1 MEGHPAMSLTF
12 TPEHEELRQ
21 TVRRFLAEKSPI
33 SAVRKTMT
41 TDAGFDD
48 AVWSQMAEQIGLQGL
63 IVPEAHGG
71 AGMGATEL
79 AIVMEEMGRVLLC
92 APFLSTV
99 LATQAL
105 LLAGSDAARGE
116 LLPGIAA
123 GTTRATLASVE
134 PGGDWEP
141 SAARATAKQD
151 GSDWKLDGEKS
162 FVLDGHTADVLLVT
176 ARTADGLSLFRV
188 DAGAPGLER
197 KALPTLDLTRKLANV
212 SLNGAR
218 ATRIGAAGDLTPAI
232 ERAVQWAIAALAAE
246 QAGGAQRCLET
257 ATDYAKTRLQFG
269 RPIGS
274 FQAIKHRCADML
286 VSAEFA
292 KSAAY
297 GAAGALD
304 EEGGAADEAVAIAK
318 SYCSEAFFQA
328 AGDNIQIHGG
338 MGFTWEADAHLY
350 FKRAK
355 SSSLLFGDP
364 VKHREKLAARI
375 GL

>member
-1 MEGHPAMSLTF
+1 MSLTF

-33 SAVRKTMT
+33 TAVRKTMT

-71 AGMGATEL
+71 AGMGAAEL

-105 LLAGSDAARGE
+105 LLAGSDAAQKD

-123 GTTRATLASVE
+123 GTTRATLAYVE

-141 SAARATAKQD
+141 SAAKTTAKQD
-151 GSDWKLDGEKS
+151 GSDWKLDGEKA

-176 ARTADGLSLFRV
+176 ARTSDGLSLFRV
-188 DAGAPGLER
+188 DAGAPGVER
-197 KALPTLDLTRKLANV
+197 TALPTLDLTRKLANV
-212 SLNGAR
+212 SLKGAP
-218 ATRIGAAGDLTPAI
+218 ATRIGAAGDVTPAI

-286 VSAEFA
+286 VSTEFA

-297 GAAGALD
+297 GAAAALGEDGA
-304 EEGGAADEAVAIAK
+304 AADEAVAIAK

>member
-1 MEGHPAMSLTF
+1 MSFTV
-12 TPEHEELRQ
+12 TPEHDELRQ

-33 SAVRKTMT
+33 DAVRKVMT

-48 AVWSQMAEQIGLQGL
+48 ATWKQMAEQIGLQGL

-71 AGMGATEL
+71 AGMGAAEL
-79 AIVMEEMGRVLLC
+79 AIVMEEMGRVLFC

-105 LLAGSDAARGE
+105 VLAGSDAAQKD

-123 GTTRATLASVE
+123 GTTRATLAYVE

-141 SAARATAKQD
+141 SAAKTIAKPD
-151 GSDWKLDGEKS
+151 GADWKLDGAKA

-176 ARTADGLSLFRV
+176 ARTPDGLSLFRV
-188 DAGAPGLER
+188 DPGAAGVERTHLAP
-197 KALPTLDLTRKLANV
+197 LDLTRKLASV
-212 SLNGAR
+212 SFKGAR
-218 ATRIGAAGDLTPAI
+218 ATRIGAGGDLTKAL
-232 ERAVQWAIAALAAE
+232 ERAVQWGIAALAAE

-257 ATDYAKTRLQFG
+257 ATEYAKTRLQFG
-269 RPIGS
+269 RPIGT

-286 VSAEFA
+286 VSVEFA

-297 GAAGALD
+297 GAAAALGED
-304 EEGGAADEAVAIAK
+304 GDAADEATAIAK

-364 VKHREKLAARI
+364 VAHRRKLAAAI

>member
-1 MEGHPAMSLTF
+1 MSFTV

-21 TVRRFLAEKSPI
+21 TVRRFLTERSPI
-33 SAVRKTMT
+33 AAVRKTMT

-63 IVPEAHGG
+63 VVPEAHGG
-71 AGMGATEL
+71 AGMGAAEL
-79 AIVMEEMGRVLLC
+79 AIVMEEMGRVLFC

-105 LLAGSDAARGE
+105 LLAGTESAQKD

-123 GTTRATLASVE
+123 GTTRATLAYVE

-141 SAARATAKQD
+141 SAAKATAKQD
-151 GSDWKLDGEKS
+151 GADWKLDGEKV
-162 FVLDGHTADVLLVT
+162 FVLDGHSADVLLVT
-176 ARTADGLSLFRV
+176 ARTSDGLSLFRV
-188 DAGAPGLER
+188 DAGAPGVER
-197 KALPTLDLTRKLANV
+197 TALPTLDLTRKLANV
-212 SLNGAR
+212 SLKGAR
-218 ATRIGAAGDLTPAI
+218 ATRVGAAGDLTPAL

-246 QAGGAQRCLET
+246 QTGGAQRCLET
-257 ATDYAKTRLQFG
+257 ATEYAKTRLQFG

-286 VSAEFA
+286 VSVEFA

-297 GAAGALD
+297 GAAAALGED
-304 EEGGAADEAVAIAK
+304 GGSADEATAIAK

-364 VKHREKLAARI
+364 VKHREKLAAKI

>member
-1 MEGHPAMSLTF
+1 MSFTI

-21 TVRRFLAEKSPI
+21 TVRRFLTEKSPI
-33 SAVRKTMT
+33 TAVRKVMT
-41 TDAGFDD
+41 TDTGFDD
-48 AVWSQMAEQIGLQGL
+48 AVWSQMAEQIGLPGL

-71 AGMGATEL
+71 AGMGAAEL

-92 APFLSTV
+92 APYLSTV

-105 LLAGSDAARGE
+105 VLAGDAAAQQD

-123 GTTRATLASVE
+123 GTTRATLAYVE

-141 SAARATAKQD
+141 ASAKTTATKD
-151 GSDWKLDGEKS
+151 GSGWKLDGKKA

-188 DAGAPGLER
+188 DAGAPGVTR
-197 KALPTLDLTRKLANV
+197 TALPTLDLTRKLADV
-212 SLNGAR
+212 SLQGAH
-218 ATRIGAAGDLTPAI
+218 ATRVGTAGDLTAAI

-257 ATDYAKTRLQFG
+257 ATEYAKTRLQFG

-286 VSAEFA
+286 VAAEFA

-297 GAAGALD
+297 GAAAALD
-304 EEGGAADEAVAIAK
+304 DGGSAADEATAIAK

>member
-1 MEGHPAMSLTF
+1 MSFTV

-33 SAVRKTMT
+33 EAVRKVMT
-41 TDAGFDD
+41 TDAGCDD
-48 AVWSQMAEQIGLQGL
+48 AVWMQMAEQIGLQGL

-71 AGMGATEL
+71 AGMGAAEL

-105 LLAGSDAARGE
+105 RLAGSDAAQQD

-123 GTTRATLASVE
+123 GTTRATLAYVE

-141 SAARATAKQD
+141 SAAKATATQD
-151 GSDWKLDGEKS
+151 GSDWKLDGTKA

-176 ARTADGLSLFRV
+176 ARTSDGLSLFRV
-188 DAGAPGLER
+188 DGDAPGVAR
-197 KALPTLDLTRKLANV
+197 AALPTLDLTRKLASV
-212 SLNGAR
+212 ALKGAR
-218 ATRIGAAGDLTPAI
+218 ATRVGASGDLTAAI
-232 ERAVQWAIAALAAE
+232 ERAVQWAIVALAAE

-257 ATDYAKTRLQFG
+257 ATEYAKTRLQFG

-286 VSAEFA
+286 VGVEFA

-297 GAAGALD
+297 AAATALAED
-304 EEGGAADEAVAIAK
+304 GGVDEAAAIAK

-328 AGDNIQIHGG
+328 AGDSIQIHGG

-364 VKHREKLAARI
+364 VAHREKLAARI

>member
-1 MEGHPAMSLTF
+1 MSFTI
-12 TPEHEELRQ
+12 TPEHDELRQ
-21 TVRRFLAEKSPI
+21 TVRRFLAEKSPLT
-33 SAVRKTMT
+33 AVRKLMT

-48 AVWSQMAEQIGLQGL
+48 GVWKQMAEQIGLQGL

-71 AGMGATEL
+71 AGMGPAEL
-79 AIVMEEMGRVLLC
+79 AIVMEEMGRVLFC

-105 LLAGSDAARGE
+105 VLAGSDDAQKD

-123 GTTRATLASVE
+123 GTTRATLAYVE
-134 PGGDWEP
+134 RGAGWDPG
-141 SAARATAKQD
+141 AARATATQS
-151 GSDWKLDGEKS
+151 GSTWKIDGEKA

-176 ARTADGLSLFRV
+176 ARTGDGLSLFRV
-188 DAGAPGLER
+188 DGDAPGVER
-197 KALPTLDLTRKLANV
+197 KALPTLDLTRKLADV
-212 SLNGAR
+212 TLKGAP
-218 ATRIGAAGDLTPAI
+218 ATRIGAAGDATAAL
-232 ERAVQWAIAALAAE
+232 ERAVRWAIVALAAE

-257 ATDYAKTRLQFG
+257 ATEYAKTRLQFG

-286 VSAEFA
+286 VTVEFA

-297 GAAGALD
+297 AAAAALGED
-304 EEGGAADEAVAIAK
+304 EDSAAEATAIAK

-328 AGDNIQIHGG
+328 AGENIQIHGG

-364 VKHREKLAARI
+364 VEHRTKLAARL